1 LSTSVPAHSGASQIG
16 GCLGDGLGRDGLHA
30 HAQHVGHL
38 TLHPQVM
45 SCATN
50 CLGRYAFQE
59 PAVRATPA
67 TRPTRASRQRQG
79 MVTGAADQ
87 LPNVA
92 DPQPRA
98 EPASSRLNARK
109 RIGLR
114 ACGFSFGGVGG
125 GLSITRCYEGCSGLC
140 LR

>member
-1 LSTSVPAHSGASQIG
+1 
-16 GCLGDGLGRDGLHA
+16 
-30 HAQHVGHL
+30 
-38 TLHPQVM
+38 
-45 SCATN
+45 
-50 CLGRYAFQE
+50 
-59 PAVRATPA
+59 
-67 TRPTRASRQRQG
+67 

-109 RIGLR
+109 RIGFR

-125 GLSITRCYEGCSGLC
+125 GLSITRCYEGCSG
-140 LR
+140 

>member
-1 LSTSVPAHSGASQIG
+1 
-16 GCLGDGLGRDGLHA
+16 
-30 HAQHVGHL
+30 
-38 TLHPQVM
+38 
-45 SCATN
+45 
-50 CLGRYAFQE
+50 
-59 PAVRATPA
+59 
-67 TRPTRASRQRQG
+67 

-114 ACGFSFGGVGG
+114 ACGRFSFGGVDAPG
-125 GLSITRCYEGCSGLC
+125 R
-140 LR
+140 

>member
-1 LSTSVPAHSGASQIG
+1 
-16 GCLGDGLGRDGLHA
+16 
-30 HAQHVGHL
+30 
-38 TLHPQVM
+38 
-45 SCATN
+45 
-50 CLGRYAFQE
+50 
-59 PAVRATPA
+59 
-67 TRPTRASRQRQG
+67 

-114 ACGFSFGGVGG
+114 ACGWAGSRSAVWAPQGGDGQMQVPRTQPFPGVENVALAPSSVHQRPRTG
-125 GLSITRCYEGCSGLC
+125 RAIEGEPP
-140 LR
+140 